1 MPNKPIKTVAMKT
14 IKKIFLISLFL
25 TSLVAYPTFAQ
36 EVKELKEL
44 KELKEIKHN
53 KNHHDW
59 EDEDEDEK
67 TLPPVQY
74 KIPINSA
81 QLKKIVI
88 KDLLSE
94 ITIIGS
100 QNNDIIIDAKGL
112 EGTPQR
118 AKGLKPLYGN
128 GCMDNTGA
136 GVAANESNGVLTICG
151 ASKGSEDAKYVF
163 TVPKGISISIDYN
176 SPFANENIEIKDMEG
191 EVEVSSLNGDIK
203 CLNVTGPLVL
213 NSISGDIEV
222 SISKLNQNS
231 PTSISLISGD
241 LDITLP
247 STSAANLEMSAL
259 TGGVYTDF
267 EFKVDSNGSNLRRI
281 GGNNIETKVNGGGVE
296 LNLSCTSG
304 NIYLRKK

>member
-1 MPNKPIKTVAMKT
+1 MKT
-14 IKKIFLISLFL
+14 ISKVFVISLFL
-25 TSLVAYPTFAQ
+25 AGIVVYPTYSQ
-36 EVKELKEL
+36 
-44 KELKEIKHN
+44 ELKEIKQV
-53 KNHHDW
+53 KESHDYFVLDHDNEH
-59 EDEDEDEK
+59 EDEDER

-74 KIPINSA
+74 KVPVNGSQI
-81 QLKKIVI
+81 KKIVV
-88 KDLLSE
+88 KDLLAR
-94 ITIIGS
+94 ITIVGS

-112 EGTPQR
+112 EGTPKR

-136 GVAANESNGVLTICG
+136 GVAANESGGVLTICG
-151 ASKGSEDAKYVF
+151 ASKGSEDASYVF
-163 TVPKGISISIDYN
+163 TVPKGISINIDCN

-191 EVEVSSLNGDIK
+191 EVEASTLNADIK

-213 NSISGDIEV
+213 NSISGNMDIV
-222 SISKLNQNS
+222 ISKLNQNS

-247 STSAANLEMSAL
+247 ENSPANLDMNAL

-267 EFKVDSNGSNLRRI
+267 EFKVDSNSEHLRRV
-281 GGNNIETKVNGGGVE
+281 GGNSLETKLNGGGVD
-296 LNLSCTSG
+296 LSLSCTSG